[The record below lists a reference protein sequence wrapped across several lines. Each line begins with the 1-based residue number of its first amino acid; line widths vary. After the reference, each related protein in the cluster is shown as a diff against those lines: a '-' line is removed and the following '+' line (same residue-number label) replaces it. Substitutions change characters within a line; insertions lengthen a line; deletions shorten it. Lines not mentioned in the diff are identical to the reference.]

1 MSLTKV
7 SYSMI
12 TGSPFNVLDYGA
24 VGNGTT
30 NDTAAIQAAID
41 AAIANGGGTV
51 YLPAGTYKTTAS
63 INITDDVIRLVGAQ
77 QYASIILSDH
87 TGNAINIATNNQPY
101 VGNLYIKRNTIG
113 ARGSRTGVGIRVY
126 GDIAGA
132 SSVQANV
139 EFCRIEGF
147 SKGLDLYGCF
157 LSYFGNL
164 TLKQNDISYYLNNN
178 TNDSITFFACQSNSS
193 VSQHIV
199 GNGVA
204 AECGAT
210 FISCEFE
217 DSFKFPAVSVTG
229 GIIFYLQFTNCYLY
243 ENNVGS
249 DTGSTFNLFRFDIAG
264 RLAVSG
270 SGVSCGGLADA
281 RLVYG
286 RRNASAGNWSITF
299 NQTNIISERGTGPDI
314 DVDFDTTTYPLD
326 LVVVSP
332 TCSYQNANAACY
344 LTTYNNSLY
353 KQRSM
358 FRTDGIRIGWTGQT
372 QFIQGVAT
380 GNEFNA
386 GASFNWQNNSIKF
399 SQNSGGAENWL
410 WVDTS
415 GKLRIK
421 ASSAPSSDTDGT
433 VVGTQ
438 T

>member
-1 MSLTKV
+1 MSLTKAT
-7 SYSMI
+7 YSMI
-12 TGSPFNVLDYGA
+12 NGAPFNVLDYGA
-24 VGNGTT
+24 LGDGTT
-30 NDTAAIQAAID
+30 DDAAAINAAITAAIAD
-41 AAIANGGGTV
+41 GGGTV
-51 YLPAGTYKTTAS
+51 YLPPGTYRTTTA

-113 ARGSRTGVGIRVY
+113 ARGSRTGVGIRVF
-126 GDIAGA
+126 GDIAGG

-178 TNDSITFFACQSNSS
+178 TNDSITFFACASNLSI
-193 VSQHIV
+193 SQHIV
-199 GNGVA
+199 GNGSA

-210 FISCEFE
+210 FIACEFE
-217 DSFKFPAVSVTG
+217 NSFKFPAISVTG
-229 GIIFYLQFTNCYLY
+229 GTDFRLQFNDCYLY
-243 ENNVGS
+243 ENNVGT
-249 DTGSTFNLFRFDIAG
+249 DAGSTFNFFRFDIAG

-281 RLVYG
+281 RLVFG
-286 RRNASAGNWSITF
+286 RRNASLGNWSITF
-299 NQTNIISERGTGPDI
+299 NQTRIISARSTGPDI
-314 DVDFDTTTYPLD
+314 DVDFNTTTYPLD
-326 LVVVSP
+326 LIVVSP
-332 TCSYQNANAACY
+332 TCSYQNANAACF
-344 LTTYNNSLY
+344 LTTYSNSLY
-353 KQRSM
+353 KQTSM
-358 FRTDGIRIGWTGQT
+358 FRTDGLRVGWTGQT
-372 QFIQGVAT
+372 QFIQGTAN
-380 GNEFNA
+380 GHQFNA
-386 GASFNWQNNSIKF
+386 GATFNWENNSLIF
-399 SQNSGGAENWL
+399 AQNSGAQQSWL

-421 ASSAPSSDTDGT
+421 SGSAPTSDTDGT